1 MSPALLVRQA
11 ALAGVALLAALG
23 ALALGGDDGRR
34 GVTSSADQVETETPW
49 EEATVGVRGRPGRRT
64 TCGTVLGAETVG
76 VIHPVLPC
84 GAKLVLRSGQR
95 TATTEVVHRAAA
107 GPGRDFGVTR
117 ALATRLG
124 LDGDTRI
131 RWRFAG

>member
-1 MSPALLVRQA
+1 VSPALLVRQA

-23 ALALGGDDGRR
+23 ALALGGEDGR
-34 GVTSSADQVETETPW
+34 GVTSLPDQVETEAPW
-49 EEATVGVRGRPGRRT
+49 QEAVVGVRGRPGRRT
-64 TCGTVLGAETVG
+64 TCGTLLGPKTAG

-84 GAKLVLRSGQR
+84 GARLVLRSGQR
-95 TATTEVVHRAAA
+95 METAEVVDRAAA

-117 ALATRLG
+117 TLATRLG

>member
-1 MSPALLVRQA
+1 LP
-11 ALAGVALLAALG
+11 G
-23 ALALGGDDGRR
+23 
-34 GVTSSADQVETETPW
+34 QVETEAPW
-49 EEATVGVRGRPGRRT
+49 QEAVVGVRGRLGRRT
-64 TCGTVLGAETVG
+64 TCGTVLKPETAG

-84 GAKLVLRSGQR
+84 GVRLVLRSGQR
-95 TATTEVVHRAAA
+95 TETAAVVDRAAA

-131 RWRFAG
+131 RWRFTG

>member
-1 MSPALLVRQA
+1 VSPTLLVRQA

-23 ALALGGDDGRR
+23 ALALGGEDGR
-34 GVTSSADQVETETPW
+34 GVTSLPDQVETEAPW
-49 EEATVGVRGRPGRRT
+49 QEAVVGVRGRPGRRT
-64 TCGTVLGAETVG
+64 TCGTLLGPKTAG

-84 GAKLVLRSGQR
+84 GARLVLRSGQR
-95 TATTEVVHRAAA
+95 METAEVVDRAAA

-117 ALATRLG
+117 TLATRLG

>member
-11 ALAGVALLAALG
+11 ALAGVALLAVLG
-23 ALALGGDDGRR
+23 ALALGGDDGPR
-34 GVTSSADQVETETPW
+34 VTPSADQVETETPW
-49 EEATVGVRGRPGRRT
+49 QEAGVGVRGRPGRRT

-84 GAKLVLRSGQR
+84 GARLVLRSGQR
-95 TATTEVVHRAAA
+95 TETAEVVDRAAA

>member
-1 MSPALLVRQA
+1 VSPALLVRQA
-11 ALAGVALLAALG
+11 ALAGVALLAALA
-23 ALALGGDDGRR
+23 ALALGGDEGRR
-34 GVTSSADQVETETPW
+34 AIPPTDEVETEAPW
-49 EEATVGVRGRPGRRT
+49 QEAVVGIRGQPGHRT
-64 TCGTVLGAETVG
+64 SCEMVLETETVG

-84 GAKLVLRSGQR
+84 GARLVLRSGR
-95 TATTEVVHRAAA
+95 RAETAEVVDRAAT
-107 GPGRDFGVTR
+107 GSGRDFGVTR

>member
-23 ALALGGDDGRR
+23 ALALGGEDGG
-34 GVTSSADQVETETPW
+34 GVTPTPDQVETAAPW
-49 EEATVGVRGRPGRRT
+49 QEAAVGVRGRPGHRT
-64 TCGTVLGAETVG
+64 TCGGVLEPNTVG
-76 VIHPVLPC
+76 VVHPVLPC
-84 GAKLVLRSGQR
+84 GARLVLRSGQHTE
-95 TATTEVVHRAAA
+95 TAEVVDRAAV

-117 ALATRLG
+117 ALATRLELG
-124 LDGDTRI
+124 GDARI

>member
-1 MSPALLVRQA
+1 MSPTLLVRQA

-23 ALALGGDDGRR
+23 ALALGGDDGS
-34 GVTSSADQVETETPW
+34 VVSPLADQVETGPSW
-49 EEATVGVRGRPGRRT
+49 QEATVGVRGRPGRRT
-64 TCGTVLGAETVG
+64 TCGAVLGADTVG

-95 TATTEVVHRAAA
+95 TETAEVVDRAAT
-107 GPGRDFGVTR
+107 GPGRDFGVSQ
-117 ALATRLG
+117 AFANALG

-131 RWRFAG
+131 RWRFAD

>member
-1 MSPALLVRQA
+1 MRQA

-23 ALALGGDDGRR
+23 ALALGEEDDR
-34 GVTSSADQVETETPW
+34 GVTPVAVEVETESPW
-49 EEATVGVRGRPGRRT
+49 QEATVGVRGRPGRRT
-64 TCGTVLGAETVG
+64 TCGGVLGPTTVG
-76 VIHPVLPC
+76 VVHPVLPC
-84 GAKLVLRSGQR
+84 GARLVLRSGQR
-95 TATTEVVHRAAA
+95 TETAEVVDRAAA
-107 GPGRDFGVTR
+107 GPVRDFGVTR

>member
-1 MSPALLVRQA
+1 VSPSLLVRQA
-11 ALAGVALLAALG
+11 ALAGVALLAGLG
-23 ALALGGDDGRR
+23 ALALGGEDGR
-34 GVTSSADQVETETPW
+34 GVAPLPDEVGTETPW
-49 EEATVGVRGRPGRRT
+49 QEAAVGVRGRPGRRT
-64 TCGTVLGAETVG
+64 ACGTVLAPETVG

-84 GAKLVLRSGQR
+84 GARLVLRSGQR
-95 TATTEVVHRAAA
+95 TETAEVVDRAAA

-124 LDGDTRI
+124 LDGDARI

>member
-23 ALALGGDDGRR
+23 ALALGGEEGR
-34 GVTSSADQVETETPW
+34 GVTPLSDQVETQAPW
-49 EEATVGVRGRPGRRT
+49 QEAVVGVRGRPGRRT
-64 TCGTVLGAETVG
+64 TCGTVLEPETVG

-84 GAKLVLRSGQR
+84 GARLVLRSGQR
-95 TATTEVVHRAAA
+95 TETAEVVDRAAA

>member
-1 MSPALLVRQA
+1 MSPSLLVRQA
-11 ALAGVALLAALG
+11 ALAGVALLAGLG
-23 ALALGGDDGRR
+23 ALALGGEDGR
-34 GVTSSADQVETETPW
+34 GVAPLPDQVDTEAPW
-49 EEATVGVRGRPGRRT
+49 QEATVGVRGRSGRRT
-64 TCGTVLGAETVG
+64 TCGGVLGPETVG

-95 TATTEVVHRAAA
+95 TETTEVVDRAGA

-124 LDGDTRI
+124 LEGDKRI
-131 RWRFAG
+131 RWRFDG

>member
-1 MSPALLVRQA
+1 VSPALLVRQA

-23 ALALGGDDGRR
+23 ALALGGDDGR
-34 GVTSSADQVETETPW
+34 GVTPVAGQVET
-49 EEATVGVRGRPGRRT
+49 ATVWQAAVVGVRGQPGRQT
-64 TCGTVLGAETVG
+64 TCGAVLEAETVG

-84 GAKLVLRSGQR
+84 GARLVLRSGRR
-95 TATTEVVHRAAA
+95 TETAEVLDRAAT
-107 GPGRDFGVTR
+107 GPGRDFAVTR

>member
-23 ALALGGDDGRR
+23 ALALGGDGGR
-34 GVTSSADQVETETPW
+34 GVTPLPDQVVTEAPW
-49 EEATVGVRGRPGRRT
+49 QEAVVGVRGRTGRRT
-64 TCGTVLGAETVG
+64 TCGTVLRQETAG

-84 GAKLVLRSGQR
+84 GARLVLRSGQR
-95 TATTEVVHRAAA
+95 TETAEVVDRAAA
-107 GPGRDFGVTR
+107 GAGRDFGVTP

>member
-1 MSPALLVRQA
+1 VSPSLLVRQA
-11 ALAGVALLAALG
+11 ALAGVALLAGLG
-23 ALALGGDDGRR
+23 ALALGGEDGR
-34 GVTSSADQVETETPW
+34 GVTSLPDQVETEAPW
-49 EEATVGVRGRPGRRT
+49 QEAVVGVRGRPGRRT
-64 TCGTVLGAETVG
+64 TCGTVLGPDTAG

-84 GAKLVLRSGQR
+84 GARLVLRSGQR
-95 TATTEVVHRAAA
+95 TETAEVVDRAAA

>member
-23 ALALGGDDGRR
+23 TLALGGEDSR
-34 GVTSSADQVETETPW
+34 GVAPLPDQVETQAPW
-49 EEATVGVRGRPGRRT
+49 QEAVVGVRGRPGRRT
-64 TCGTVLGAETVG
+64 TCGTVLGPETAG
-76 VIHPVLPC
+76 VVHPVLPC
-84 GAKLVLRSGQR
+84 GARLVLRADQR
-95 TATTEVVHRAAA
+95 TEAAEVVDRAAA

-117 ALATRLG
+117 TLAIRLG
-124 LDGDTRI
+124 LHGDTRI

>member
-1 MSPALLVRQA
+1 VSPTLLVRQA

-23 ALALGGDDGRR
+23 ALALGGEDGR
-34 GVTSSADQVETETPW
+34 GVTSLPDQVEKGAPW
-49 EEATVGVRGRPGRRT
+49 QEAVVGVRGRPGRRT
-64 TCGTVLGAETVG
+64 TCGTLLGPKTAG

-84 GAKLVLRSGQR
+84 GARLVLRSGQR
-95 TATTEVVHRAAA
+95 METAEVVDRAAA

-117 ALATRLG
+117 TLATRLG

>member
-1 MSPALLVRQA
+1 VSPALLVRQA

-23 ALALGGDDGRR
+23 ALALGGEDGR
-34 GVTSSADQVETETPW
+34 GVTSLPDQVETEAPW
-49 EEATVGVRGRPGRRT
+49 QEAVVGVRGRPGRRT
-64 TCGTVLGAETVG
+64 TCGTLLGPKTAG

-84 GAKLVLRSGQR
+84 GARLVLRSGQR
-95 TATTEVVHRAAA
+95 METAEVVDRAAA

-117 ALATRLG
+117 TLAIRLG

>member
-1 MSPALLVRQA
+1 VSPALLVRQA

-23 ALALGGDDGRR
+23 ALALGGEDGH
-34 GVTSSADQVETETPW
+34 GPSALPDQVETEAPW
-49 EEATVGVRGRPGRRT
+49 QEAVVGVRGRPGRRT
-64 TCGTVLGAETVG
+64 TCGTVLGPDTAG

-84 GAKLVLRSGQR
+84 GARLVLRSGQR
-95 TATTEVVHRAAA
+95 TETAEVVDRAAA

-124 LDGDTRI
+124 LDGDARI

>member
-23 ALALGGDDGRR
+23 ALALGGEDGR
-34 GVTSSADQVETETPW
+34 GVSPLPDQVETEAPW
-49 EEATVGVRGRPGRRT
+49 QEAVVGVRGRPGRRT
-64 TCGTVLGAETVG
+64 TCGTLLGLETAG

-84 GAKLVLRSGQR
+84 GARLVLRSGQR
-95 TATTEVVHRAAA
+95 TERAEVVDRAAA

>member
-1 MSPALLVRQA
+1 MRQA

-23 ALALGGDDGRR
+23 ALALGGDDGRNL
-34 GVTSSADQVETETPW
+34 TPAATQVDAETPW
-49 EEATVGVRGRPGRRT
+49 QEAVVGIRGRPGRQT
-64 TCGTVLGAETVG
+64 TCGTVLAGDTMG

-84 GAKLVLRSGQR
+84 GARLVLRSGQR
-95 TATTEVVHRAAA
+95 TESAEVVDRAAA
-107 GPGRDFGVTR
+107 GSERDFGVTR

>member
-1 MSPALLVRQA
+1 VSPSLLVRQA
-11 ALAGVALLAALG
+11 ALAGVALLACLG
-23 ALALGGDDGRR
+23 ALALGGEDDPGLLP
-34 GVTSSADQVETETPW
+34 DQVEKEAPW
-49 EEATVGVRGRPGRRT
+49 QEAAVGVRGRPGRRT
-64 TCGTVLGAETVG
+64 ACGTVLAPETVG

-84 GAKLVLRSGQR
+84 GARLVLRSGQR
-95 TATTEVVHRAAA
+95 TETAEVVDRAAA

-124 LDGDTRI
+124 LDGDARI

>member
-23 ALALGGDDGRR
+23 ALALGGEDGRE
-34 GVTSSADQVETETPW
+34 VSPLPDQVETEAPW
-49 EEATVGVRGRPGRRT
+49 QEAVVGVRGRLGRRT
-64 TCGTVLGAETVG
+64 TCGTVLGPETAG

-84 GAKLVLRSGQR
+84 GARLVLSSGQR
-95 TATTEVVHRAAA
+95 TETAEVVDRAAA
-107 GPGRDFGVTR
+107 GPARDFGVTR

>member
-1 MSPALLVRQA
+1 VRQA

-23 ALALGGDDGRR
+23 ALALGGEDGR
-34 GVTSSADQVETETPW
+34 GVTSLPDQVETEAPW
-49 EEATVGVRGRPGRRT
+49 QEAVVGVRGRPGRRT
-64 TCGTVLGAETVG
+64 TCGTLLGPKTAG

-84 GAKLVLRSGQR
+84 GARLVLRSGQR
-95 TATTEVVHRAAA
+95 METAEVVDRAAA

-117 ALATRLG
+117 TLATRLG

>member
-1 MSPALLVRQA
+1 VSPTLLVRQA

-23 ALALGGDDGRR
+23 ALALGGEDGR
-34 GVTSSADQVETETPW
+34 GVTSLPDQVETEAPW
-49 EEATVGVRGRPGRRT
+49 QEAVVGVRERPGRRT
-64 TCGTVLGAETVG
+64 TCGTLLGPKTAG

-84 GAKLVLRSGQR
+84 GARLVLRSGQR
-95 TATTEVVHRAAA
+95 METAEVVDRAAA

-117 ALATRLG
+117 TLATRLG